1 MHIQL
6 IWAHSAAYCCDSNSN
21 TMLWAAAS
29 QCERERATKR
39 AQVATHKRR
48 TNDERTNESST
59 KTAPATAATAAA
71 QQQRH
76 QTGWQQSR
84 RHEMLRR
91 FSNGQPFARWTT
103 KPTQTAKPKPTLTE
117 RTEWRSDVCQCESVC
132 VRAYVRESCPCSC
145 AHALVCVP
153 RVTNFVGIFFRWFSC
168 SFVFVL
174 ELV

>member
-1 MHIQL
+1 MLDFVQIPL
-6 IWAHSAAYCCDSNSN
+6 TWAHSAAYCCDSNRN

-29 QCERERATKR
+29 QCKRERATKW
-39 AQVATHKRR
+39 AQVATHKQR
-48 TNDERTNESST
+48 TNDERTNESNT
-59 KTAPATAATAAA
+59 KTAPAATAA

-103 KPTQTAKPKPTLTE
+103 KPTQTAKPKPTLRAYRVTK
-117 RTEWRSDVCQCESVC
+117 WRLSVC
-132 VRAYVRESCPCSC
+132 VCVCVRTCIVPV
-145 AHALVCVP
+145 LVCP
-153 RVTNFVGIFFRWFSC
+153 RTRVTNFVGIFFRWFSC

-174 ELV
+174 VLV